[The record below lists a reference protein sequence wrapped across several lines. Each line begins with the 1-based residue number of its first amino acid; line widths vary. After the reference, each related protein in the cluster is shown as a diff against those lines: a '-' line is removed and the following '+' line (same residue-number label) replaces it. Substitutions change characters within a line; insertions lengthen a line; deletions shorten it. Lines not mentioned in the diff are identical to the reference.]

1 MTGITHHI
9 PQTMIRAYAAGSLP
23 HGFSLVVAAHVSKCD
38 ECRARL
44 EAEEAAGGVVLESLD
59 GHGHQNGSDAALR
72 DRLLELLDDPAP
84 PEPEVRP
91 MGIYPGPVA
100 QALNGKEPRWR
111 PLGGGIRQA
120 ILNADAEGSVRLLY
134 IPAAEAV
141 PDHGHKGTELTMVL
155 QGSFSDETG
164 RFGVGDVEVADEELD
179 HTPVAGAGEPCICL
193 AATDAPLRFHSLLP
207 RLLQPIFRI

>member
-1 MTGITHHI
+1 MKGITHHI

-38 ECRARL
+38 ECRAML
-44 EAEEAAGGVVLESLD
+44 EAEEAAGGAVLDTLD
-59 GHGHQNGSDAALR
+59 ASEMNGDALR
-72 DRLLELLDDPAP
+72 DRLLSMLD
-84 PEPEVRP
+84 EPQPVEAEVRP

-100 QALNGKEPRWR
+100 QALGGKEPRWR
-111 PLGGGIRQA
+111 KLGGGIRQT
-120 ILNADAEGSVRLLY
+120 ILSADAEGSVRLLY
-134 IPAAEAV
+134 IPAGEAV

-164 RFGVGDVEVADEELD
+164 HFGVGDVEVADEELD
-179 HTPVAGAGEPCICL
+179 HTPVAGMGEPCICL
-193 AATDAPLRFHSLLP
+193 AATDAPLRFHALVP